1 MKFLI
6 SYPRSG
12 NHLVRFFIELL
23 SGNPTLGCK
32 KTDHIDIPIYQN
44 TFPETV
50 HFDIK
55 NDFDKA
61 ECFRKYHEPVSS
73 FTDQDELICIVRDPY
88 EVLLRHAKQN
98 MAKYD
103 VFFDIVDFYDKFTGK
118 KLLLYY
124 EDILNDKK
132 TFITTL
138 YNFLDDKKSVQYQNI
153 LENIDWYFNMS
164 ANGKNRSW
172 GGINS
177 EFKTSFYY
185 EKITEHNFKPR
196 FDAYMDKKVKTRNLL
211 KRYEK

>member
-32 KTDHIDIPIYQN
+32 ESEHVDIPIYQN

-55 NDFDKA
+55 NDFDKVD
-61 ECFRKYHEPVSS
+61 CFRKYHQPVSS
-73 FTDQDELICIVRDPY
+73 FTDRDELICIVRNPY
-88 EVLLRHAKQN
+88 EVLLRHANQN
-98 MAKYD
+98 MDQYD

-138 YNFLDDKKSVQYQNI
+138 YNFLDDRKSEQYQNI
-153 LENIDWYFNMS
+153 LENIDWFFNMS
-164 ANGKNRSW
+164 ANGQNRSW
-172 GGINS
+172 AGIRSN
-177 EFKTSFYY
+177 FQTSFYY
-185 EKITEHNFKPR
+185 EKITDHNFKTR
-196 FDAYMDKKVKTRNLL
+196 FDAYIDKKVKTRYLL
-211 KRYEK
+211 KQYEK